1 MSKVKTSISIEK
13 ELFEEISKM
22 STEQD
27 RSFSKQISHL
37 AKKGKEAVC
46 QADLEKI
53 RAELVTE

>member
-1 MSKVKTSISIEK
+1 MAKVKTSISIDE
-13 ELFEEISKM
+13 ELFKEITEM

-37 AKKGKEAVC
+37 AKKGKEAVY

-53 RAELVTE
+53 RAELAE